1 MSEDRKPLKGKRVGI
16 FGKGGSGKSTV
27 TLLLTHAL
35 RQRGYEVCLL
45 DADSTN
51 VGLHEM
57 LGIHSPPLS
66 LIDYYGGMVFHGG
79 SVTCPVDDPTPLAG
93 AERSLEDL
101 PAPYHPISKTGI
113 HLLAAGKIGDLGPG
127 AGCDGPISKIARD
140 FRITSAGIDPVT
152 LVDFKAGF
160 EDSARGVITHLDW
173 VVVVVDPTKAAIQM
187 AIHMQNMI
195 HQISAGKPPATEH
208 LESPELVALAQK
220 LFKEATIKDMVVVLN
235 RVRNEE
241 MENVLREKLGEKS
254 LEPIGAIREDP
265 SIALHWLH
273 GTPIESEERQREAM
287 DIVDKLEAIQLD
299 KQ

>member
-1 MSEDRKPLKGKRVGI
+1 MSENRRPLKGKRLGI

-27 TLLLTHAL
+27 TLLLAYIL
-35 RQRGYEVCLL
+35 RQRGYEVCLM

-57 LGIHSPPLS
+57 LGIDTPPLS

-79 SVTCPVDDPTPLAG
+79 AVSCPVDDPTPLAG

-101 PAPYHPISKTGI
+101 PAPYHPRSKTGI

-140 FRITSAGIDPVT
+140 FRITSEGIDPVT
-152 LVDFKAGF
+152 LLDFKAGF

-187 AIHMQNMI
+187 AIHMKNMI
-195 HQISAGKPPATEH
+195 HQIAVGKPPATEH

-220 LFKEATIKDMVVVLN
+220 LFREANIKDMVIVLN
-235 RVRNEE
+235 RVRNDD

-254 LEPIGAIREDP
+254 LDPIGAIHEDP
-265 SIALHWLH
+265 SIALNWLH
-273 GTPIESEERQREAM
+273 GTPIESKDRERETIE
-287 DIVDKLEAIQLD
+287 IVDNLETILID

>member
-1 MSEDRKPLKGKRVGI
+1 MSEYRKPLKGKRLGI

-27 TLLLTHAL
+27 TLLLAYAL

-57 LGIHSPPLS
+57 LGIHNPPPS

-79 SVTCPVDDPTPLAG
+79 AVTCPVDDPTPLAE

-101 PAPYHPISKTGI
+101 PAPYHPRSKMGI
-113 HLLAAGKIGDLGPG
+113 HLLSAGKIGDLGPG

-140 FRITSAGIDPVT
+140 FKITSEGIDPIT

-173 VVVVVDPTKAAIQM
+173 VIVVVDPTKAAIQM
-187 AIHMQNMI
+187 AIHMKNMI
-195 HQISAGKPPATEH
+195 HQIAAGKPPATEH

-220 LFKEATIKDMVVVLN
+220 LFKEANIKGMVVVLN

-241 MENVLREKLGEKS
+241 METYIREKLGEKN
-254 LEPIGAIREDP
+254 LDPIGAIREDP

-273 GTPIESEERQREAM
+273 GTPIESEEREREAM
-287 DIVDKLEAIQLD
+287 EIVDKLETILIE
-299 KQ
+299 K